1 MTTQLTIRST
11 QDIHFRNSCAEQS
24 IKFVC
29 VSEFE
34 DGNRYEITC
43 DDFEL
48 YYLGVNMG
56 LKVGLGIAID
66 NVIKRL

>member
-1 MTTQLTIRST
+1 MTTQLTIRT
-11 QDIHFRNSCAEQS
+11 NQDIHFRNSCAEQS

-29 VSEFE
+29 VNEFE

-43 DDFEL
+43 EDFEL